1 MEQGSGDYITW
12 SHRVTASQGQ
22 SVARLY
28 NSGYFINDCLA
39 VTHNAVSLSVSQ
51 VTLSSGCPRP
61 QEVMASVQCAVW
73 GQWPMFCSRC
83 IYCPL
88 THDNMSP
95 TPHLLLQTADT
106 RQHFLII
113 VITAHGVIR
122 TFLPPTHQLQPRA
135 AEERGSSWEGSQTPQ
150 S

>member
-1 MEQGSGDYITW
+1 MSDD
-12 SHRVTASQGQ
+12 V
-22 SVARLY
+22 
-28 NSGYFINDCLA
+28 
-39 VTHNAVSLSVSQ
+39 
-51 VTLSSGCPRP
+51 
-61 QEVMASVQCAVW
+61 
-73 GQWPMFCSRC
+73 
-83 IYCPL
+83 

-113 VITAHGVIR
+113 VITAHSVIR